1 MRPALPSPNENRYAV
16 IASTAYT
23 SRKSSFSPPGT
34 VPACHVS
41 PPSIVRT
48 NVPPVPLAQT
58 TFALTM
64 LNPCKLAVV
73 FDFWGVHCPNADAA
87 TRQVRRISIF
97 TCASVLEKRVHSMR
111 SSFSCYQQS
120 VILLQDTLIDA
131 AERA

>member
-41 PPSIVRT
+41 PPSVVRT

-58 TFALTM
+58 TFALTT
-64 LNPCKLAVV
+64 LNPCKLALV
-73 FDFWGVHCPNADAA
+73 FEFWAFHCPKAGAA
-87 TRQVRRISIF
+87 TRQVIQKSPTLLMTHQGNVDTMRRLFI
-97 TCASVLEKRVHSMR
+97 RVS
-111 SSFSCYQQS
+111 
-120 VILLQDTLIDA
+120 
-131 AERA
+131 